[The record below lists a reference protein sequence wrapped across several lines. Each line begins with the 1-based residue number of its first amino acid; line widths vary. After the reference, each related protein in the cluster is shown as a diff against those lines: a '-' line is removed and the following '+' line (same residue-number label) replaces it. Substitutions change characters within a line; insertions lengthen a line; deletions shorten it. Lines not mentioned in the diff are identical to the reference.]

1 MKKLWC
7 TLALPMAFSSGLM
20 LAQDQQPQQ
29 QDPAAQQQSQSDQQV
44 TGKIE
49 KSNDG
54 KYVLVES
61 SGTTYQ
67 LDDQD
72 SAKKYEGKK
81 VMVTG
86 SVDSSGSTIHVT
98 RISPA
103 K

>member
-1 MKKLWC
+1 VKKLWC

-29 QDPAAQQQSQSDQQV
+29 PEPAAQQQSQSDQQV
-44 TGKIE
+44 TGKIV

-54 KYVLVES
+54 KYVLAES

-86 SVDSSGSTIHVT
+86 SVDSSSSTIHVT
-98 RISPA
+98 HISPV